1 MRILITGAAGYIG
14 SNLALEAKSRGF
26 EVSGA
31 DAFTSYYNS
40 ELKRFNEKRLN
51 EAGIEI
57 ANVDLAEASLEEL
70 LGGAEGVV
78 HLAGQPG
85 ISKATPWSDY
95 NRNNVV
101 ATHRLIEAARVAG
114 VSRFVNVSSSSVYGI
129 RAMDTETAEPKPASW
144 YGETKLAAELEVMGS
159 YRLTGFPACSLR
171 LFSVY
176 GERERP
182 EKLFPRLIT
191 AIDQDLE
198 FPLYEGSLDHQR
210 SFTNVGDICQAVL
223 LALDGWDRAVGE
235 IFNVGSDRCFSTGE
249 AIAIVEEILGKQVR
263 IKNVPARPGDQK
275 STHANVD
282 KIRDRLGWEPETALR
297 EGLDQMVEWYLNE
310 VKGRID
316 WV

>member
-14 SNLALEAKSRGF
+14 SNLALEAQSRGF
-26 EVSGA
+26 EVSGV
-31 DAFTSYYNS
+31 DVFTSYYNPD
-40 ELKRFNEKRLN
+40 LKRCNEKRLI
-51 EAGIEI
+51 ESRIEI
-57 ANVDLAEASLEEL
+57 ANLDLAEASLEDL
-70 LGGAEGVV
+70 VGGVDGVV

-85 ISKATPWSDY
+85 ISKSTPWADY

-114 VSRFVNVSSSSVYGI
+114 VSKFVNISSSSVYGI
-129 RAMDTETAEPKPASW
+129 RAMDTEVAEPKPASW

-176 GERERP
+176 GERDRP
-182 EKLFPRLIT
+182 EKLFPRLIR

-198 FPLYEGSLDHQR
+198 FPLFEGSADHQR
-210 SFTNVGDICQAVL
+210 SFTYVGDICRAVL

-235 IFNVGSDRCFSTGE
+235 IFNVGSDRCYSTGE
-249 AIAIVEEILGKQVR
+249 AIAIVEEILGKRARV
-263 IKNVPARPGDQK
+263 KNVPARPGDQK
-275 STHANVD
+275 ATHANVD
-282 KIRDRLGWEPETALR
+282 KIRDRLGWEPQTALR
-297 EGLDQMVEWYLNE
+297 DGLDQMVDWYRNE
-310 VKGRID
+310 LKGQID